1 MPPLPENVD
10 YASGLADNC
19 SLSGPSGHL
28 ALLAHIA
35 RNDSIRNWQQKE
47 PEKQLESFT
56 RRVADTAADR
66 ARRFSLRRGMHAR
79 RYHRESLVPA
89 FALFFAGEFGSRL
102 VVDFL
107 FAYAFGI
114 AFQYFTIVPMRQLG
128 FAEGLRA
135 SVRADTISIITFEMG
150 VRLDGPCPLCP
161 VCFSP
166 LAAERSRLMVHDAG
180 RHDRRSSHR
189 ISGKRLADPQRME
202 GKNPHEGSSERQ
214 PPSRQHVA

>member
-135 SVRADTISIITFEMG
+135 SVRADTISIITFEIGMFGWMALVHFVLFASPHLQLNEAVLWFMMQVAMIVG
-150 VRLDGPCPLCP
+150 VLTA
-161 VCFSP
+161 SQ
-166 LAAERSRLMVHDAG
+166 ANA
-180 RHDRRSSHR
+180 
-189 ISGKRLADPQRME
+189 
-202 GKNPHEGSSERQ
+202 
-214 PPSRQHVA
+214 